1 MPWSVKKDSRCGSG
15 YAVVKDSNNEVIACH
30 KSKKSAVAQQ
40 RALYA
45 SEAKTAKASTMDMP
59 YVSDTAGMPD
69 VPDMPQPSDQAD
81 EWDSLTDRQQDQAE
95 AYFEIVLEYGMF
107 NQSSKADGAH
117 YAPASAN
124 PFKATGLMCGNCV
137 FFNDNTGA
145 QCMIVEGMI
154 EPEAVCKM
162 WIIPEEK
169 IIEPTA
175 KSNNIWAGRFVKLN
189 K

>member
-15 YAVVKDSNNEVIACH
+15 YAVVKDSNNEVVACH

-45 SEAKTAKASTMDMP
+45 SEAKKAAMP
-59 YVSDTAGMPD
+59 LE
-69 VPDMPQPSDQAD
+69 MPQADPSTEQAD
-81 EWDSLTDRQQDQAE
+81 EWDSLNDRQQDQAE

-107 NQSSKADGAH
+107 DQSSKSNGAH
-117 YAPASAN
+117 YAPAAKN

-145 QCMIVEGMI
+145 QCMIVEGTI

-175 KSNNIWAGRFVKLN
+175 KSDDIWAGRFVKLN